1 MSETLLTRARHN
13 HKVAM
18 SLWNVMGSDELYLNS
33 IGFNLQ
39 QSVELAINFVLEQ
52 NGVTYPRTH
61 ELVQLY
67 QLSKKE
73 NVDLLLSEYMYDH
86 LEMFTSW
93 EAKTR
98 YILDFVLEKDKVQR
112 AMREVH
118 KYLLSVE
125 KEYDIASYSIDTL
138 INC

>member
-52 NGVTYPRTH
+52 DGVTYPRTH

-67 QLSKKE
+67 QRSKKE
-73 NVDLLLSEYMYDH
+73 NLDLLLSEYMYDH

-98 YILDFVLEKDKVQR
+98 YILDFVLEKDKIQR
-112 AMREVH
+112 AMKEVH

-125 KEYDIASYSIDTL
+125 REYDITSYTVNTL